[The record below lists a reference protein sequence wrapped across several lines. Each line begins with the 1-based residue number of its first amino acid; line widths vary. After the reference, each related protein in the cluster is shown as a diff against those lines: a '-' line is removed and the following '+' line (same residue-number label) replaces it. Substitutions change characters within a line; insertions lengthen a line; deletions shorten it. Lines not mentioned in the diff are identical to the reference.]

1 MVRDEARRV
10 LPSGEK
16 EEGMNVIEALMSF
29 ALVAVVMGFAVFM
42 TAMILSEMDESPIRR
57 WRKLHTPPCRMC
69 AHCDSGGRCA
79 CHAAVV
85 RDEQLHGKRAFG
97 LRSDD
102 VRGTRVCRF
111 KPKGYEE

>member
-1 MVRDEARRV
+1 MSIEEASGYVVVTAFLICVAAIVAMLCV
-10 LPSGEK
+10 L
-16 EEGMNVIEALMSF
+16 
-29 ALVAVVMGFAVFM
+29 
-42 TAMILSEMDESPIRR
+42 DESPIRR

>member
-1 MVRDEARRV
+1 MSIEEASGYAIVV
-10 LPSGEK
+10 LVLLACFVCIVATLDS
-16 EEGMNVIEALMSF
+16 ALQ
-29 ALVAVVMGFAVFM
+29 
-42 TAMILSEMDESPIRR
+42 ESPIRR